1 MYDIIKVQCK
11 RIQYREV
18 FMKEYKTKNLRN
30 IALLGHLGSG
40 KTSLTESL
48 LNVSGVTVNKGEVE
62 RKNTKSD
69 FLVEEQTR
77 GSSMQTS
84 LIPIESNDCK
94 LNFLDVPG
102 NDELI
107 SELYHALEVVK
118 GAVILIDA
126 TKGVE
131 VGTERVWNE
140 IRRRRIPA
148 VLFINKMDKENI
160 DYEALLEDIRTK
172 LGKRAVP
179 FTYPIGRKEDFE
191 GFVNVVEM
199 KARIYNGKTCED
211 AEIWEEKQPKVDQ
224 LREMIMES
232 VAETSEELLE
242 KYFGGET
249 ITDEEITKALNY
261 AIINGELTPVL
272 VGSVLKNIGVNTL
285 LKMLIDFLPSPDLL
299 KELEAK
305 KVDSDEV
312 VHIKTEDTE
321 AFSGFVFKT
330 MIDPFI
336 GTISFIKINS
346 GTLKPGDEVYHAQ
359 TNSTLKINTLMT
371 MIGKEQIPI
380 DIAHAGDIVVTTK
393 LDELKTGHTL
403 SDPKHKVV
411 FDTIDLP
418 TPVIYQAIEP
428 EHEKDEDKISMAL
441 TKLNIEDPSFDI
453 RRNKETGQLLIGG
466 YGISHIKYITD
477 RMKNLYKVSVS
488 FEEQKIVYR
497 ETIKKKGIGEGKHR
511 KQSGGAGQFGHVF
524 IRFEPTEEEFVF
536 AEEVFGG
543 AVPKSYFPAVEKGLI
558 RTFEK
563 GPLAG
568 FPVIHVKATLYDG
581 SYHSVD
587 SNEIS
592 FVMAADLAFKAALP
606 EIEPTI
612 LEPILHLTITVKEA
626 YVGDV
631 MGDMNKRRGR
641 ILGMD
646 QADGYTVIT
655 AYVPEA
661 EVTTYAIDLKAMTQ
675 GSGQFERK
683 FDRYE
688 EVPQHLQAK
697 IIEQYK
703 K

>member
-1 MYDIIKVQCK
+1 
-11 RIQYREV
+11 
-18 FMKEYKTKNLRN
+18 MKEYKTKNLRN

-48 LNVSGVTVNKGEVE
+48 LNVSGVTSTKGEVE

-69 FLVEEQTR
+69 FLVEEQAR

-84 LIPIESNDCK
+84 LIPIESHDCK

-199 KARIYNGKTCED
+199 KARIYNGSTCED

-224 LREMIMES
+224 LRDMIMES

-242 KYFGGET
+242 KYFGGEE
-249 ITDEEITKALNY
+249 ISNEEITKALNY

-285 LKMLIDFLPSPDLL
+285 LKMLTDFLPSPDQLR
-299 KELEAK
+299 ELEAT
-305 KVDSDEV
+305 KVGTDEV
-312 VHIKTEDTE
+312 IQVKTLDSEP
-321 AFSGFVFKT
+321 FSGFVFKT
-330 MIDPFI
+330 MIDPFV

-346 GTLKPGDEVYHAQ
+346 GILKVGDEVYHPQ
-359 TNSTLKINTLMT
+359 SDSMIKINTLMT
-371 MIGKEQIPI
+371 LVGKEQIPVEQ
-380 DIAHAGDIVVTTK
+380 AFAGDIVVTTK
-393 LDELKTGHTL
+393 VDQIRTGHTL
-403 SDPKHKVV
+403 TDNKRRIV
-411 FDTIDLP
+411 FDKVKLP
-418 TPVIYQAIEP
+418 TAVMYQAIQP
-428 EHEKDEDKISMAL
+428 GDEKDEDKISMAL
-441 TKLNIEDPSFDI
+441 NKLNIEDPSFDI
-453 RRNKETGQLLIGG
+453 QRNKETGQLLIGG
-466 YGISHIKYITD
+466 YGVSHIKYVTD

-488 FEEQKIVYR
+488 FEDQKIVYR
-497 ETIKKKGIGEGKHR
+497 ETIKKKGVGEGKHK
-511 KQSGGAGQFGHVF
+511 KQSGGAGQFGHVWV
-524 IRFEPTEEEFVF
+524 RFEPTDKDFEFS
-536 AEEVFGG
+536 EEVFGG
-543 AVPKSYFPAVEKGLI
+543 AVPRSYFPAVEKGLI
-558 RTFEK
+558 RSFEK

-592 FVMAADLAFKAALP
+592 FVMAADLAFKAALK

-612 LEPILHLTITVKEA
+612 LEPILYLTITVKEA

-646 QADGYTVIT
+646 QAEGYTVIT
-655 AYVPEA
+655 AYAPEA

-675 GSGQFERK
+675 GSGQFERR

-688 EVPQHLQAK
+688 EVPQHLQIK
-697 IIEQYK
+697 VIEQNK
-703 K
+703 KH

>member
-403 SDPKHKVV
+403 SDPKRKVV

-661 EVTTYAIDLKAMTQ
+661 EVTSYAIDLKAMTQ

>member
-1 MYDIIKVQCK
+1 
-11 RIQYREV
+11 
-18 FMKEYKTKNLRN
+18 MKEYKTKNLRN

-48 LNVSGVTVNKGEVE
+48 LNVSGVLSTKGEVE

-84 LIPIESNDCK
+84 LIPIEAHDCK

-211 AEIWEEKQPKVDQ
+211 AEIWEEKKPKVDQ

-232 VAETSEELLE
+232 VAETSEELLD
-242 KYFGGET
+242 KYFGGEE
-249 ITDEEITKALNY
+249 ITSEEITTALNHS
-261 AIINGELTPVL
+261 IINGELTPVL
-272 VGSVLKNIGVNTL
+272 VGSVTKNIGVNTL
-285 LKMLIDFLPSPDLL
+285 LRMLTKFLPSPDELR
-299 KELEAK
+299 ELEAT
-305 KVDSDEV
+305 KVG
-312 VHIKTEDTE
+312 TEDIIEVKTLETE
-321 AFSGFVFKT
+321 PFSGFVFKT
-330 MIDPFI
+330 MIDPFV
-336 GTISFIKINS
+336 GTISFIKVNS
-346 GTLKPGDEVYHAQ
+346 GTLSVGDELYHAQ
-359 TNSTLKINTLMT
+359 GDSNVKINTLMT
-371 MIGKEQIPI
+371 LIGKDQIPI
-380 DIAHAGDIVVTTK
+380 EIAYAGDIVVTTK
-393 LDELKTGHTL
+393 LDQLKTGHTL
-403 SDPKHKVV
+403 SDPKRKIV
-411 FDTIDLP
+411 FDTVKLP

-428 EHEKDEDKISMAL
+428 EDEKDEDKISMAL

-453 RRNKETGQLLIGG
+453 QRNKETGQLLIGG

-477 RMKNLYKVSVS
+477 RMKNLYKVSIS

-497 ETIKKKGIGEGKHR
+497 ETIKKKGIGEGKHK
-511 KQSGGAGQFGHVF
+511 KQSGGAGQFGHVV
-524 IRFEPTEEEFVF
+524 IRFEPTEKDFEF

-543 AVPKSYFPAVEKGLI
+543 SVPRSYFPAVEKGLV
-558 RTFEK
+558 RSFEK

-592 FVMAADLAFKAALP
+592 FVMAADLAFKAALK
-606 EIEPTI
+606 EIQPTI
-612 LEPILHLTITVKEA
+612 LEPILYLTITVKEA

-675 GSGQFERK
+675 GSGQFERR

-688 EVPQHLQAK
+688 EVPQHLQSK

>member
-1 MYDIIKVQCK
+1 
-11 RIQYREV
+11 
-18 FMKEYKTKNLRN
+18 MKEYKTKNLRN

-48 LNVSGVTVNKGEVE
+48 LNVSGVTSTKGEVE

-84 LIPIESNDCK
+84 LIPIESHDCK

-224 LREMIMES
+224 LRDMIMES

-242 KYFGGET
+242 KYFGGEE
-249 ITDEEITKALNY
+249 ITNEEITKALNY

-285 LKMLIDFLPSPDLL
+285 LKMLTDFLPSPDQLR
-299 KELEAK
+299 ELEAK
-305 KVDSDEV
+305 KVGTNEVIQVKTLDSEPFS
-312 VHIKTEDTE
+312 
-321 AFSGFVFKT
+321 AFIFKT
-330 MIDPFI
+330 MIDPFV
-336 GTISFIKINS
+336 GTISYIKINS
-346 GTLKPGDEVYHAQ
+346 GILKVGDEVYHPQ
-359 TNSTLKINTLMT
+359 SDTMIKVNTLMT
-371 MIGKEQIPI
+371 LIGKEQIPVEQ
-380 DIAHAGDIVVTTK
+380 AFAGDIVVTTK
-393 LDELKTGHTL
+393 LDQLRTGHTL
-403 SDPKHKVV
+403 SDNKRRIV
-411 FDTIDLP
+411 FDKVKLP
-418 TPVIYQAIEP
+418 TPVMYQAIEP
-428 EHEKDEDKISMAL
+428 DDEKDEDKISMAL
-441 TKLNIEDPSFDI
+441 NKLNIEDPSFDI
-453 RRNKETGQLLIGG
+453 QRNKETGQLLIGG
-466 YGISHIKYITD
+466 YGVSHIKYVTD

-488 FEEQKIVYR
+488 FEDQKIVYR
-497 ETIKKKGIGEGKHR
+497 ETIKKKGVGEGKHK
-511 KQSGGAGQFGHVF
+511 KQSGGAGQFGHVW
-524 IRFEPTEEEFVF
+524 IRFEPTDKDFEFS
-536 AEEVFGG
+536 EEVFGG
-543 AVPKSYFPAVEKGLI
+543 AVPRSYFPAVEKGLI
-558 RTFEK
+558 RSFEK

-592 FVMAADLAFKAALP
+592 FVMAADLAFKAALK

-612 LEPILHLTITVKEA
+612 LEPILYLTITVKEA

-655 AYVPEA
+655 AYAPEA

-675 GSGQFERK
+675 GSGQFERR

-688 EVPQHLQAK
+688 EVPQHQQAK
-697 IIEQYK
+697 VIEQYK
-703 K
+703 KQ

>member
-1 MYDIIKVQCK
+1 
-11 RIQYREV
+11 
-18 FMKEYKTKNLRN
+18 MKEYKTKNLRN

-403 SDPKHKVV
+403 SDPKRKVV

-524 IRFEPTEEEFVF
+524 IRFEPTEEDFVF

>member
-261 AIINGELTPVL
+261 SIINGELTPVL

-403 SDPKHKVV
+403 SDPKRKVV

-587 SNEIS
+587 SNEIA

-661 EVTTYAIDLKAMTQ
+661 EVTNYAIDLKAMTQ

>member
-661 EVTTYAIDLKAMTQ
+661 EVTSYAIDLKAMTQ

>member
-1 MYDIIKVQCK
+1 
-11 RIQYREV
+11 
-18 FMKEYKTKNLRN
+18 MKEYKTKNLRN

-48 LNVSGVTVNKGEVE
+48 LNVSGVTSTKGEVE

-84 LIPIESNDCK
+84 LIPIESHDCK

-224 LREMIMES
+224 LRDMIMES

-242 KYFGGET
+242 KYFGGEE
-249 ITDEEITKALNY
+249 ITNEEITKALNY

-285 LKMLIDFLPSPDLL
+285 LKMLTDFLPSPDQLR
-299 KELEAK
+299 ELEAK
-305 KVDSDEV
+305 KVGSEEVIQVKTLDSEP
-312 VHIKTEDTE
+312 
-321 AFSGFVFKT
+321 FSGFVFKT
-330 MIDPFI
+330 MIDPFV
-336 GTISFIKINS
+336 GTISYIKINS
-346 GTLKPGDEVYHAQ
+346 GILKVGDEVYHPQ
-359 TNSTLKINTLMT
+359 SDTMIKVNTLMT
-371 MIGKEQIPI
+371 LIGKEQIPVEQ
-380 DIAHAGDIVVTTK
+380 AFAGDIVVTTK
-393 LDELKTGHTL
+393 LDQLRTGHTL
-403 SDPKHKVV
+403 SDNKRRIV
-411 FDTIDLP
+411 FDKVKLP
-418 TPVIYQAIEP
+418 TPVMYQAIEP
-428 EHEKDEDKISMAL
+428 DDEKDEDKISMAL
-441 TKLNIEDPSFDI
+441 NKLNIEDPSFDI
-453 RRNKETGQLLIGG
+453 QRNKETGQLLIGG
-466 YGISHIKYITD
+466 YGVSHIKYVTD

-488 FEEQKIVYR
+488 FEDQKIVYR
-497 ETIKKKGIGEGKHR
+497 ETIKKKGVGEGKHK
-511 KQSGGAGQFGHVF
+511 KQSGGAGQFGHVW
-524 IRFEPTEEEFVF
+524 IRFEPTDKDFEFS
-536 AEEVFGG
+536 EEVFGG
-543 AVPKSYFPAVEKGLI
+543 AVPRSYFPAVEKGLI
-558 RTFEK
+558 RSFEK

-592 FVMAADLAFKAALP
+592 FVMAADLAFKAALK

-612 LEPILHLTITVKEA
+612 LEPILYLTITVKEA

-655 AYVPEA
+655 AYAPEA

-675 GSGQFERK
+675 GSGQFERR

-688 EVPQHLQAK
+688 EVPQHQQAK
-697 IIEQYK
+697 VIEQYK
-703 K
+703 KQ

>member
-1 MYDIIKVQCK
+1 
-11 RIQYREV
+11 
-18 FMKEYKTKNLRN
+18 MKEYKTKNLRN

>member
-1 MYDIIKVQCK
+1 
-11 RIQYREV
+11 
-18 FMKEYKTKNLRN
+18 MKEYKTKNLRN

-242 KYFGGET
+242 KYFGGEE
-249 ITDEEITKALNY
+249 ISNEEITKALNY
-261 AIINGELTPVL
+261 AVVNGELTPVL

-285 LKMLIDFLPSPDLL
+285 LKMLTDFLPSPDALR
-299 KELEAK
+299 ELEVT
-305 KVDSDEV
+305 KVGSEEKIQ
-312 VHIKTEDTE
+312 IKTLETE
-321 AFSGFVFKT
+321 PFSGFVFKT

-336 GTISFIKINS
+336 GTVSYIKINS
-346 GTLKPGDEVYHAQ
+346 GILKVGDEVYHPQ
-359 TNSTLKINTLMT
+359 SDSMIKINTLMSLV
-371 MIGKEQIPI
+371 GKEQLPL
-380 DIAHAGDIVVTTK
+380 DMAYAGDIVVTTK
-393 LDELKTGHTL
+393 IDQLKTGHTV
-403 SDPKHKVV
+403 SDSKRRII
-411 FDTIDLP
+411 FDPVKLP
-418 TPVIYQAIEP
+418 SSVIYQTIEP
-428 EHEKDEDKISMAL
+428 EDEKDEDKISMAL
-441 TKLNIEDPSFDI
+441 NKLNIEDPSFDI
-453 RRNKETGQLLIGG
+453 QRNKETGQLLIGG
-466 YGISHIKYITD
+466 YGLSHINHITE
-477 RMKNLYKVSVS
+477 RMKNLYKVSVT
-488 FEEQKIVYR
+488 FEDQKIVYR
-497 ETIKKKGIGEGKHR
+497 ETIKKKGVGEGKHK
-511 KQSGGAGQFGHVF
+511 KQSGGAGQFGHVW
-524 IRFEPTEEEFVF
+524 IRFEPTDKDFEFD
-536 AEEVFGG
+536 EEVFGG
-543 AVPKSYFPAVEKGLI
+543 AVPKAYFPAVEKGLI
-558 RTFEK
+558 RSFEK

-587 SNEIS
+587 SKKIA

-606 EIEPTI
+606 EVQPTI
-612 LEPILHLTITVKEA
+612 LEPILHLKITVKEA
-626 YVGDV
+626 FVGDV

-646 QADGYTVIT
+646 QAEGYTIIT
-655 AYVPEA
+655 AYAPEA
-661 EVTTYAIDLKAMTQ
+661 EVTSYAIDLKAMTQ
-675 GSGQFERK
+675 GSGQFERR

-688 EVPQHLQAK
+688 EVPQQLQAK